1 MDLVMIIWGILWY
14 LYVYE
19 ISLIIK
25 IYLVENLL
33 KLLFVNFFLVDW
45 NIIIGIS
52 WI

>member
-1 MDLVMIIWGILWY
+1 MDLVIY

-19 ISLIIK
+19 ISLILK

-33 KLLFVNFFLVDW
+33 KLLFLNFLLVDW

-52 WI
+52 